1 MKIEQMKQFLLI
13 LALAVTAFSCQDE
26 GREDLMNQPEAEKI
40 PDSIQTLTGEFIYA
54 GDAAILRGN
63 DFVYGVTIDS
73 MSKVLAEQVQPF
85 KKEDFDMVS
94 VQVKGKIVPNSRQE
108 GWKENIEIREILEI
122 LDTEKAPEEQEEEY

>member
-1 MKIEQMKQFLLI
+1 MKKFLLI

-26 GREDLMNQPEAEKI
+26 GRQELMNQPESEKV

-54 GDAAILRGN
+54 GDAAILRGS

-85 KKEDFDMVS
+85 QKEEFDMVS
-94 VQVKGKIVPNSRQE
+94 VRIKGKIVPNPRQD
-108 GWKENIEIREILEI
+108 GWDENIEIREIIDILEPG
-122 LDTEKAPEEQEEEY
+122 KAPEDQEEE

>member
-1 MKIEQMKQFLLI
+1 MKIEKMKKFLLI
-13 LALAVTAFSCQDE
+13 LALAISAFSCQDE
-26 GREDLMNQPEAEKI
+26 GRQDLLNQPETEKV

-94 VQVKGKIVPNSRQE
+94 VKVKGKIVPNPRQD
-108 GWKENIEIREILEI
+108 GWNENIEIREIIEI
-122 LDTEKAPEEQEEEY
+122 PEAKKASEEQEEE

>member
-1 MKIEQMKQFLLI
+1 MKIEKMKKFLLI
-13 LALAVTAFSCQDE
+13 LALAISAFSCQDE
-26 GREDLMNQPEAEKI
+26 GRQELLNQPETEKV

-94 VQVKGKIVPNSRQE
+94 VKVKGKIVPNPRQD
-108 GWKENIEIREILEI
+108 GWNENIEIREIIEI
-122 LDTEKAPEEQEEEY
+122 PEAEKASEEQEEE

>member
-1 MKIEQMKQFLLI
+1 MKIEKMKKFLLI
-13 LALAVTAFSCQDE
+13 LALAISAFSCQDE
-26 GREDLMNQPEAEKI
+26 GRQDLLNQPETEKV

-94 VQVKGKIVPNSRQE
+94 VKVKGKIVPNPRQD
-108 GWKENIEIREILEI
+108 GWNENIEIREIIEI
-122 LDTEKAPEEQEEEY
+122 PEAEKASEEQEEE